1 MTGRHDAVPPAP
13 VLAPP
18 SGTELGA
25 SLSDDASRVAYVS
38 DGHDLLHG
46 TRRGVANVFMWVRTR

>member
-1 MTGRHDAVPPAP
+1 M
-13 VLAPP
+13 
-18 SGTELGA
+18 

-46 TRRGVANVFMWVRTR
+46 TRRGVANVYLWVRTR